1 MELDALLD
9 RLRRMEPDLRRSGLD
24 SLHLFGS
31 RARGDHRPDSDVD
44 LLFEADDSGFGYLDQ
59 FTIQDRLSD
68 ILGHSVQLVENRA
81 LHARVRP
88 FVEPD
93 LVRVF

>member
-1 MELDALLD
+1 
-9 RLRRMEPDLRRSGLD
+9 MEPELKRSGLR
-24 SLHLFGS
+24 SLYLFGS

-44 LLFEADDSGFGYLDQ
+44 LAFDADRHGVDLWERAELLALLSEQLGQQVDLV
-59 FTIQDRLSD
+59 DRA
-68 ILGHSVQLVENRA
+68 A